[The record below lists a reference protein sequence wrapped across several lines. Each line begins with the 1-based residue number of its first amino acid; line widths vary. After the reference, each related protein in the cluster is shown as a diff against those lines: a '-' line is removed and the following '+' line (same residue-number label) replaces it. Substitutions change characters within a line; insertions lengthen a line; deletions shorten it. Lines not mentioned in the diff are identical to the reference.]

1 MSGARNSGDAS
12 PATAAQ
18 LGTTTIRSLLAAQG
32 FSVPDDDLEEITVRL
47 NGLVAGLVA
56 YDEHRV
62 EDEEPWSEWPGA
74 PRHG

>member
-1 MSGARNSGDAS
+1 MSRPPEGDDAS
-12 PATAAQ
+12 RPAGSS
-18 LGTTTIRSLLAAQG
+18 LGRQTVRSLLAAQG
-32 FSVPDDDLEEITVRL
+32 FSVPDDDLAEITVRL

-62 EDEEPWSEWPGA
+62 ENEEPWNEWPGA